1 MLQKASY
8 THPYVD
14 SYYNRRDNSLML
26 VFSNPYDESSLSNHE
41 EWNIKLH
48 SDVGFRNYLEK
59 IYEMII
65 EWTRDEEAK
74 YQANLVTKEVD
85 KFSSDSKDN
94 NLAAAAAAG
103 ATGMSPSASRASM
116 KSKQSP
122 SPDKAKKG
130 KGTVAAPAPAP
141 VPPPGIYFL
150 VSF

>member
-1 MLQKASY
+1 
-8 THPYVD
+8 
-14 SYYNRRDNSLML
+14 ML
-26 VFSNPYDESSLSNHE
+26 VFSNPFDESSLSNHE

-85 KFSSDSKDN
+85 KFKSDSKDKD
-94 NLAAAAAAG
+94 LATAG

-122 SPDKAKKG
+122 SPDKGKKG
-130 KGTVAAPAPAP
+130 KAPAAP
-141 VPPPGIYFL
+141 VPPPPGTYFFNYIL
-150 VSF
+150 VPF